1 MNNNLLGFSFVLDRE
16 GKIFR
21 YLNILRYLELKGNK
35 IVSLLIVV
43 FVNFINFKYF
53 DLSNNLLIFIDFN
66 ISYLKLLIYLNLL
79 FN

>member
-1 MNNNLLGFSFVLDRE
+1 MGFSFVLDRE

-43 FVNFINFKYF
+43 FVNFINFKYL

>member
-1 MNNNLLGFSFVLDRE
+1 MGFSFVLDRE

-21 YLNILRYLELKGNK
+21 YLNILSYLELKGNK

-43 FVNFINFKYF
+43 FVNFINFKYL